1 MQPSRLQLALN
12 VPDLDEAVA
21 FYTKLFGVAPQ
32 KERAGYANFAVADP
46 PLGACPESRCLRS
59 GRGPRLGVECLSC
72 GGGVA
77 VAMGVART
85 KEASRQIAMVC
96 LDELVSEDGRF
107 RRIDELVGGWGFVR
121 EAACPYYADGL
132 GRPSIDPAVLLK
144 LMLAGALEGIGSM
157 RELLRV
163 AALRLD
169 LRLFLGYGLGE
180 RLPAHQTISEAQTQ
194 RFADGDVFERL
205 FLRSVSLCKEHGLIE
220 GGRLSVDGFHAEA
233 NAALRSLRAS
243 LEPIAGEAGREP
255 EGGPEPELP
264 QLRLAEPRSG
274 PRPKRK
280 ASNAAAVSRTDADAR
295 LKGKPGQ
302 RPHLVY
308 RGHVAV
314 DPKARCVAAC
324 LGERAEGHEGD
335 ALAPILERVRFVLPE
350 LVSVGADQGFAA
362 ERVWEDAAERGI
374 VAYIPPQKTMLP
386 REGRAPRTK
395 AQQLALAARTRAKNE
410 HGLWAYRRRTVD
422 AEGAIAELKNHHALD
437 RVRYRGTP
445 AFHVQLLLGCA
456 AINLKRL
463 AAHAPTAQRGVAAAP
478 RAATADPAPAH
489 AKHHQPP
496 GQQPPT
502 LDNPRHPL
510 WTVNLCLN

>member
-1 MQPSRLQLALN
+1 M
-12 VPDLDEAVA
+12 
-21 FYTKLFGVAPQ
+21 
-32 KERAGYANFAVADP
+32 
-46 PLGACPESRCLRS
+46 
-59 GRGPRLGVECLSC
+59 
-72 GGGVA
+72 
-77 VAMGVART
+77 AMGVART
-85 KEASRQIAMVC
+85 EEASRQIAMVC
-96 LDELVSEDGRF
+96 LDELVSEDDRF
-107 RRIDELVGGWGFVR
+107 RRIDELVGDWGFVR

-132 GRPSIDPAVLLK
+132 GRPSIDPTVLLK

-220 GGRLSVDGFHAEA
+220 GSHLSVDGFHAEA

-274 PRPKRK
+274 PTPKRK
-280 ASNAAAVSRTDADAR
+280 ASNATAVSRTDADAR

-422 AEGAIAELKNHHALD
+422 AEGVIAELKNHHALD
-437 RVRYRGTP
+437 RVRCRGTP
-445 AFHVQLLLGCA
+445 TFHVQLLLGCA

-463 AAHAPTAQRGVAAAP
+463 AAHAPTAQQGVAAAP
-478 RAATADPAPAH
+478 RAATAAPAPAH

-502 LDNPRHPL
+502 LDSPRHPL

>member
-1 MQPSRLQLALN
+1 M
-12 VPDLDEAVA
+12 
-21 FYTKLFGVAPQ
+21 
-32 KERAGYANFAVADP
+32 
-46 PLGACPESRCLRS
+46 
-59 GRGPRLGVECLSC
+59 
-72 GGGVA
+72 
-77 VAMGVART
+77 AMGEART

-96 LDELVSEDGRF
+96 LEELVPGDDRY
-107 RRIDELVGGWGFVR
+107 RRIDELVGDWGFVR
-121 EAACPYYADGL
+121 EAARPYYAGGV
-132 GRPSIDPAVLLK
+132 GRPSIDPTVLLK

-194 RFADGDVFERL
+194 RFADGDLFERL
-205 FLRSVSLCKEHGLIE
+205 FLRTVALCKERGLIE
-220 GGRLSVDGFHAEA
+220 GSHLSVDGFHAEA

-243 LEPIAGEAGREP
+243 LEPIAGGGAGEP
-255 EGGPEPELP
+255 EPDETPMPEPS

-274 PRPKRK
+274 PTPKRK
-280 ASNAAAVSRTDADAR
+280 ASNATAVSRTDADAR

-335 ALAPILERVRFVLPE
+335 ALAPILDRVRFLLPE
-350 LVSVGADQGFAA
+350 LASVGADQGFAA
-362 ERVWEDAAERGI
+362 ERVWEDAADRDI

-386 REGRAPRTK
+386 RDGNQPRTN
-395 AQQLALAARTRAKNE
+395 AQRLALAARTRAKSE
-410 HGLWAYRRRTVD
+410 QGVWAHRQRMGD
-422 AEGAIAELKNHHALD
+422 AEGVIAELKTRHGLG
-437 RVRYRGTP
+437 RVRCRGTP
-445 AFHVQLLLGCA
+445 TFHVQLLLGCA

-463 AAHAPTAQRGVAAAP
+463 AAHAPTAQQGVAAASKE
-478 RAATADPAPAH
+478 AAAALATG
-489 AKHHQPP
+489 KHPEPLP
-496 GQQPPT
+496 GQLPPIADSHQH
-502 LDNPRHPL
+502 LV
-510 WTVNLCLN
+510 WTVTLCLN